1 MRTLGKGVKFIAVVA
16 IIALVVAGAWWLW
29 NRAEHKTITAEFA
42 STKGV
47 YPGDSVRMLGVDIG
61 AITDIKAEDGK
72 SKVTMEIDADQPV
85 PADADAVLVAQSLV
99 AERFIQLTPAYD
111 GGEQIHDGA
120 VIPTDKTAIPV
131 EWDEIKNELMS
142 LSTALGPTDD
152 NPDGTLSDFVD
163 ASDEMFD
170 GNGQRARRT
179 LEELSST
186 METLS
191 QGRTDLF
198 STVQN
203 LQLFVSALSNSE
215 DQIVAFSGRLASVTD
230 VLNESTG
237 DLDNALIDLDVAL
250 QDVDRF
256 LGNNSDKITRGVDKL
271 GQATNVLRDRRE
283 EVENLLHVGPTAM
296 ANFYNIYHPYQGTL
310 NGVLAPQ
317 WLSNPMQFVCGAIQA
332 VANNTA
338 QGDAQL
344 CQSYLAPMLNQ
355 MAMNYPDVKLT
366 PPRTPSAAADQID
379 NGQKPGTQTPP
390 GVQPPSDSPTARG
403 NDVEAGADLTALL
416 SPGGGR

>member
-1 MRTLGKGVKFIAVVA
+1 MKTLGKSAKIIAVLA

-29 NRAEHKTITAEFA
+29 NRSEHKTITAEFA
-42 STKGV
+42 ATKGV

-61 AITDIKAEDGK
+61 MITDIHGEDGK

-99 AERFIQLTPAYD
+99 AERFVQLTPAYD
-111 GGEQIHDGA
+111 GGDQISDGA

-142 LSTALGPTDD
+142 LSTALGPTED
-152 NPDGTLSDFVD
+152 NPKGSMSEFVD
-163 ASDEMFD
+163 ASDELLD

-191 QGRTDLF
+191 QGRTDLY

-203 LQLFVSALSNSE
+203 LQLFVTALSNSE

-230 VLNESTG
+230 VLDSSTG
-237 DLDNALIDLDVAL
+237 DLNNALIDLDVAL

-271 GQATNVLRDRRE
+271 GQATNVLKDRRA
-283 EVENLLHVGPTAM
+283 EVENLLHVAPTAM
-296 ANFYNIYHPYQGTL
+296 SNFYNIYHPYQGTL

-317 WLSNPMQFVCGAIQA
+317 WLSNPMQFLCGAVQA
-332 VANNTA
+332 LGNNTA
-338 QGDAQL
+338 QSDSQL
-344 CQSYLAPMLNQ
+344 CQSYLAPMLGQ
-355 MAMNYPDVKLT
+355 MAMNYPDFKLT

-390 GVQPPSDSPTARG
+390 GVQPASEAPSATG
-403 NDVEAGADLTALL
+403 NDVAAGADLTALL